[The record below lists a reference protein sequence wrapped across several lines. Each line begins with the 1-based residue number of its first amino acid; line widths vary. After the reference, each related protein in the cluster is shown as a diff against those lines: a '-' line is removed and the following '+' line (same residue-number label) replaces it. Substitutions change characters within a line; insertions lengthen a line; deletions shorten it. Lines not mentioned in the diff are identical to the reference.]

1 MMTLLDKFEFH
12 LSKFIHFADLCENS
26 ILLHSVEIR
35 KNIRS
40 DQIRL

>member
-1 MMTLLDKFEFH
+1 MMTLLDKFEF
-12 LSKFIHFADLCENS
+12 LSKFIHFVDLCENS
-26 ILLHSVEIR
+26 ILLHSDEIR